1 MVFEV
6 ELELTIDE
14 EDGAIVVQKMS
25 ELANRAKEL
34 GFAIVEATEQEEEE
48 DEEERRKATNLRK
61 RREIVVYIIHLQR
74 SEAYFYSNCSNV
86 LLSLVYSVI
95 IRAHFRLFL
104 SSLSTLKDS
113 NVRRKV
119 S

>member
-34 GFAIVEATEQEEEE
+34 GFAVVEAEAEQEEEE
-48 DEEERRKATNLRK
+48 D
-61 RREIVVYIIHLQR
+61 
-74 SEAYFYSNCSNV
+74 
-86 LLSLVYSVI
+86 
-95 IRAHFRLFL
+95 
-104 SSLSTLKDS
+104 
-113 NVRRKV
+113 
-119 S
+119 

>member
-34 GFAIVEATEQEEEE
+34 GFAIVEAEVERGEEEE
-48 DEEERRKATNLRK
+48 DDEEEGEEEN
-61 RREIVVYIIHLQR
+61 EG
-74 SEAYFYSNCSNV
+74 
-86 LLSLVYSVI
+86 
-95 IRAHFRLFL
+95 
-104 SSLSTLKDS
+104 
-113 NVRRKV
+113 
-119 S
+119 

>member
-34 GFAIVEATEQEEEE
+34 GFAVVEAEAEQEEDE
-48 DEEERRKATNLRK
+48 DEEEESDN
-61 RREIVVYIIHLQR
+61 
-74 SEAYFYSNCSNV
+74 SE
-86 LLSLVYSVI
+86 
-95 IRAHFRLFL
+95 
-104 SSLSTLKDS
+104 K
-113 NVRRKV
+113 KKEK
-119 S
+119 